1 MKERIERHKDGSIRA
16 KGHMKDG
23 ELEGYWEWL
32 RKTAPGCVPD
42 ILSAANR
49 SANGRPTTPGEK
61 SSKSRRRNPP
71 VER

>member
-32 RKTAPGCVPD
+32 RKTAPGFRET
-42 ILSAANR
+42 AAALR
-49 SANGRPTTPGEK
+49 LLLQGS
-61 SSKSRRRNPP
+61 
-71 VER
+71 